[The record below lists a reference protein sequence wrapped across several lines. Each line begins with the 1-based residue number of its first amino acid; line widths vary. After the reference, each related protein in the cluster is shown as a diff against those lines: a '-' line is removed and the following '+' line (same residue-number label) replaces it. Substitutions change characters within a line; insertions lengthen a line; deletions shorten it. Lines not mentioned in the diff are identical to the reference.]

1 MEGKGSKAKVETPRG
16 EYLLRKIEKLEAGHA
31 SLQQEMSRLKYLGAA
46 DSNPDSTRPRCH
58 SASPQLPLFP
68 GNAAAWN
75 RGSGSFRHPLLIE
88 DGRSYDT
95 TNDGGGGGGGKPR
108 NSRPAA
114 ANLTNSQ
121 YLNILESMG
130 QSVYLYDLSGRIIFW
145 NRHSEILHGYSA
157 AEVLGEN
164 ILKLMVSSRDLGVAY
179 TIIRRVSIGES
190 WTGIFPVRQ
199 KSGAMESVVATITP
213 FYDDN
218 GSLIGITSVSSD
230 SRPFRERKFSFSAAR
245 QPEADSSV
253 FSRSKNA
260 VSVKLGLEPQEPLQT
275 SIASKISNLVSKVS
289 NKVKSRIRTIEN
301 CVDCSDHKEDATC
314 SGARTPRGESQSFPL
329 GVFCPLYGESTV
341 KISRDFGDESE
352 GKPGSQKFM
361 NLMAKKG
368 ISWPWNGNNREESEA
383 RTGRF
388 VWPWAGDD
396 LENDAFQLK
405 SPYLGIK
412 YEDHIDEC
420 NRPINNEA
428 SGSSSSSAN
437 VNGTSSSGSTGSSPV
452 NRIDLDTDCVAYEI
466 LWEELTIGEQVGQE
480 SILVSYGLQSIP
492 FSLSNGIIASSSAI
506 YWFYME
512 MDVAIKIFPNLEYSD
527 DVIISFK
534 QEVSL
539 IKKLRHPNVL
549 LFMGAVTSPQRL
561 CIVTEFLSR
570 GSLFHLLQ
578 KNAAKLDW
586 RRGVHMALDIAR
598 GMNYLHYYNP
608 PIVHRDLKSSNLL
621 VDKNW
626 TVKVGDFGLSRL
638 KHATYLSSRTGKGT
652 PQWMAPEVLR
662 NEPSNEKSDVYSFGV
677 VLWELATG
685 KIPWDGLNSVQ
696 VIATVGFMNQRL
708 EIPKELNPRW
718 ASIIESCLLRADQLS
733 GNYWTSLEI
742 FKDNAASKFS
752 KLVTQLEMA
761 LKIDHEP
768 NVCAF
773 GSISFLSAVRLMVNA
788 KLQLRFMTL
797 AGQRNIKEETE
808 Y

>member
-1 MEGKGSKAKVETPRG
+1 MEGKGRKAKVETPRG

-31 SLQQEMSRLKYLGAA
+31 SLKQEMSRLKYLGGAE
-46 DSNPDSTRPRCH
+46 SNPDSTRRTCH
-58 SASPQLPLFP
+58 RTSPQLPLFP
-68 GNAAAWN
+68 GNAAAAWN
-75 RGSGSFRHPLLIE
+75 RGSGSFRHPLLLE

-95 TNDGGGGGGGKPR
+95 TNGGGGGGGKSG

-130 QSVYLYDLSGRIIFW
+130 QSVYIYDLSGRIIFW

-164 ILKLMVSSRDLGVAY
+164 ILKLMVSPRDLGVAY
-179 TIIRRVSIGES
+179 TIIHRVSIGES

-245 QPEADSSV
+245 QPEAYSSV

-275 SIASKISNLVSKVS
+275 AIASKISNLVSKVS

-314 SGARTPRGESQSFPL
+314 SGARTPGGESQSFPL
-329 GVFCPLYGESTV
+329 GVFCPLYGKSTV

-361 NLMAKKG
+361 NLRAKKG

-437 VNGTSSSGSTGSSPV
+437 VNSTSSSGSTGSSPF

-466 LWEELTIGEQVGQE
+466 LWEELTIAEQVGQD
-480 SILVSYGLQSIP
+480 SIWGSYGLQSIS
-492 FSLSNGIIASSSAI
+492 FDLSNGIIASSSAI

-539 IKKLRHPNVL
+539 MKKLRHPNVL

-586 RRGVHMALDIAR
+586 RRRVHMALDILSIKEFCIFHMFVFQFHDSPVAVCIVSSCAGQAR
-598 GMNYLHYYNP
+598 SMNYLHYYNP
-608 PIVHRDLKSSNLL
+608 PIIHRDLKSSNLL

-718 ASIIESCLLRADQLS
+718 ASIIESCLLSDPQSRPTFRELLDELRDLQRQCTIQIQQARNS
-733 GNYWTSLEI
+733 GG
-742 FKDNAASKFS
+742 D
-752 KLVTQLEMA
+752 
-761 LKIDHEP
+761 
-768 NVCAF
+768 
-773 GSISFLSAVRLMVNA
+773 GSQN
-788 KLQLRFMTL
+788 
-797 AGQRNIKEETE
+797 GP
-808 Y
+808 